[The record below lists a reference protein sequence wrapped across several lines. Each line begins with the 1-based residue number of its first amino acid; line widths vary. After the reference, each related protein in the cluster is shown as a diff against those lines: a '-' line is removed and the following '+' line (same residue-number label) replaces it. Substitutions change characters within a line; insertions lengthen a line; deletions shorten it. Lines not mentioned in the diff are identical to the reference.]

1 MLRAKPKRV
10 FDRNIN
16 RKLKLT
22 KWANAVPAYVR
33 GGVTSG
39 NREVNYNY
47 HYPPFAYHMKWDGPT
62 VSTYSNISI
71 LGQGLWFRISLEFK
85 RKDSRRNRR
94 ANWERTKYQ
103 NSKEAVITRVTIQFW
118 QKIWFPPFSEKPNLR
133 FFSRSMSENPQFL
146 NPRIA
151 TYAQS

>member
-103 NSKEAVITRVTIQFW
+103 NSKEAVITRVTT
-118 QKIWFPPFSEKPNLR
+118 QKYRPAFVFKTDGFLVLLPTHSLR
-133 FFSRSMSENPQFL
+133 HASYNSVRF
-146 NPRIA
+146 
-151 TYAQS
+151 